1 LHITNAPDNIN
12 NVLAAFGRIT
22 VGRYFSAA
30 IVAFTAVT
38 LAQKSQAQGTPE
50 QHRACTEDAFKFC
63 SSDIPNVPRITACM
77 IKNIEKLSPDC
88 RAQFKQTDDAKRTST
103 EPARKLRRKQ

>member
-1 LHITNAPDNIN
+1 MKFARH
-12 NVLAAFGRIT
+12 IT

-30 IVAFTAVT
+30 ILAFAAVS

-77 IKNIEKLSPDC
+77 IKNIENLSPDC
-88 RAQFKQTDDAKRTST
+88 RAQFKQTVDAKRTSA
-103 EPARKLRRKQ
+103 ARAPKLRSKQ